1 MFTGL
6 VSHVGQIGSISK
18 KGNEAVLFVHSSFAA
33 EQIKKGDSIAVN
45 GACLTVESFESTA
58 FGLNSIGTVSFR
70 AYTSAA
76 TLAQTN
82 LAALSRG
89 SPVNL
94 ELALAVGDRLGG
106 HLVSGHVDCLVKLLR
121 NEKAGQSRKMLFSL
135 PAEHA
140 PLVVPKGSVCLDG
153 ISLTVNE
160 CEADFF
166 SVNIIPGTFTAT
178 TIALW
183 KPGYLVNL
191 ETDLLGKYVAR
202 LLASG
207 QKCAEN
213 KNNSTSKNGALS
225 QEMLARN
232 GFV

>member
-6 VSHVGQIGSISK
+6 VSHVGQISSILK
-18 KGNEAVLFVHSSFAA
+18 KANEAVLVVRSSFAVN
-33 EQIKKGDSIAVN
+33 QIRNGDSIAVN
-45 GACLTVESFESTA
+45 GACLTVNSFETIVSGA
-58 FGLNSIGTVSFR
+58 NALGTVSFS
-70 AYTSAA
+70 AYASQE
-76 TLAQTN
+76 TLAHTN
-82 LAALSRG
+82 LGALSRG
-89 SPVNL
+89 SQVNL

-106 HLVSGHVDCLVKLLR
+106 HLVSGHVDCVVKLLR
-121 NEKAGQSRKMLFSL
+121 SEKAGQSRQMFFSL

-140 PLVVPKGSVCLDG
+140 PLVVAKGSVCLDG

-166 SVNIIPGTFTAT
+166 SVNIIPGTFAGT

-183 KPGYLVNL
+183 KPGHLVNL

-207 QKCAEN
+207 QSCAKREN
-213 KNNSTSKNGALS
+213 NRAEKSGTLS
-225 QEMLARN
+225 CELLARN